1 MKKRYAIFAGPLGE
15 ENEYDSSHDT
25 VELALK
31 RARQLEDN
39 GDFTIVVDIVEGE
52 IDYSTT

>member
-25 VELALK
+25 VELALE